1 MAELLHIEL
10 GGNLYEGVAD
20 KINEFMG
27 EDIVGRKCVVTVLNE
42 KQDKRVDL
50 VLYDLLYEAESEVV
64 SETVGKE
71 FAHVTFIEQKKG
83 NK

>member
-50 VLYDLLYEAESEVV
+50 VLYDLLYEAKSEVV

-71 FAHVTFIEQKKG
+71 FAQVTFIEQKKG

>member
-20 KINEFMG
+20 KINQFMG

-50 VLYDLLYEAESEVV
+50 VLYDLLYKAESKVV

-71 FAHVTFIEQKKG
+71 FAQVTFIKQKKG